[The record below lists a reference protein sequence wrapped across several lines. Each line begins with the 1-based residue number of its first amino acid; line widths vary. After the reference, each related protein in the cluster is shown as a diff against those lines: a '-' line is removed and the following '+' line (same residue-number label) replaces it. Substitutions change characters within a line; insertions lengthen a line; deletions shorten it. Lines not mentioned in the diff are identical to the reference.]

1 MLMLLSLAG
10 IPVTAGFIGKFYA
23 VAAGVSAQL
32 WALVILLVL
41 NSVIGVFYYLR
52 VIVAM
57 FDTPLS
63 SAADPWGGAQ
73 VARNLTWTMRA
84 PLGAVLIL
92 LLLLGLYP
100 QVFISLVGI
109 IFNEPAAGHTA
120 QASF

>member
-1 MLMLLSLAG
+1 
-10 IPVTAGFIGKFYA
+10 
-23 VAAGVSAQL
+23 
-32 WALVILLVL
+32 
-41 NSVIGVFYYLR
+41 VFYYLR

-84 PLGAVLIL
+84 PLGVVLIL

-100 QVFISLVGI
+100 QVFISLVGT